1 MSWRNVE
8 KLLVMEILRLDINSN
23 KILWNRV
30 IFVLLIIESRIS
42 MVSIG
47 VKMIK
52 TLVYLSVNLDKCS
65 VFMKLRELSY
75 S

>member
-1 MSWRNVE
+1 MSGRNVE

-42 MVSIG
+42 IVSIG

-52 TLVYLSVNLDKCS
+52 TLVYLSVNLNKCS
-65 VFMKLRELSY
+65 VFMKLREFSY